1 MAQFLQHEWELSQ
14 KQGVV
19 DDTVLLSS
27 NMENP
32 TGAENLQCPQR
43 DEKVERKETQ
53 TDSVSKSSLKS
64 EVLYSSSHIVNSLDV
79 KSNSVVK
86 EKNDES
92 SADFNC
98 SPYMTNNST
107 EVLCELNDGNF
118 PPTEQTGVSDVQISS
133 TNLETNEFDMKH
145 LKKIEMQV
153 NDQENVN
160 GVPLGQTKQ
169 AMQNLSN
176 EEMPPASA
184 VHDMMGSNLEPQ
196 VSNSTATQQT
206 LPESGVTVDPI
217 LFEAVKAQ
225 IAQVYPAFAADPSVL
240 NSIALQQTMVLQA
253 CVASGGN
260 LGISGAQPVV
270 GSEKVDTEPKLS
282 LQIPSESSAC
292 KQEKDTSS
300 CVQPQPHQQKETTD
314 FSLETSIPTSA
325 SGAIPKRV
333 SSYQNSGIMA
343 NPLPNR
349 KEFDSQLEQIQDIA
363 PPPGLCGTSIAS
375 NSSGSKPFNFGAE
388 NKACDSYNMPS
399 LQSGIGA
406 SINLDHVNQPDPA
419 TLNTQSAYIPPLIPK
434 SFDTNFEHQAPEVS
448 EGFMKSSVDYFGNQ
462 NKTEQL
468 LTTGQKSS
476 AFPSNPSL
484 ISKREFAQ
492 PSIAPKEM
500 SNQKQLENSLDSI
513 SDKISSIN
521 LSAGIVGGSPN
532 VLRKEHFTQKGISK
546 MESLNLDEIDDDD
559 EEEED
564 EKDFAIKSKESQDL
578 FNQWQKPSLTKRE
591 NTPPPEET
599 KSNQLGMQKLG
610 SVMHTRRTQLE
621 KGSLRDWM
629 KKDTEGK
636 TTGGFL
642 FIINVQIKVGFIAQG
657 AVT

>member
-1 MAQFLQHEWELSQ
+1 MAQFLQHEWEMSQ

-19 DDTVLLSS
+19 DDTVLVSS

-32 TGAENLQCPQR
+32 TGADNLQCPRR

-64 EVLYSSSHIVNSLDV
+64 EVLYSSSHTVNSLDV

-86 EKNDES
+86 QKNDES

-107 EVLCELNDGNF
+107 EVLCESNDGNF
-118 PPTEQTGVSDVQISS
+118 SPTEQTVVCNVQISS

-145 LKKIEMQV
+145 FKKIEMQV

-196 VSNSTATQQT
+196 VSNSTATQQQT

-260 LGISGAQPVV
+260 LGISEAQPVV

-282 LQIPSESSAC
+282 LQIPSENSAC

-333 SSYQNSGIMA
+333 SSYQNSGIMV

-388 NKACDSYNMPS
+388 NKACDPYNMPS
-399 LQSGIGA
+399 VQSGIGA

-448 EGFMKSSVDYFGNQ
+448 EGFMKPSVDYFGNQ

-468 LTTGQKSS
+468 LTIGQKSS

-532 VLRKEHFTQKGISK
+532 VLRKEHFTQKGDSK

-642 FIINVQIKVGFIAQG
+642 FIINVH
-657 AVT
+657 